1 MSEHELEESLSAL
14 MDGELPPDEARRVL
28 DAVLE
33 DPALRARWAAWQ
45 RVGAALAGQHP
56 ARSGDLAARVQ
67 AALES
72 EPRPAVRTPPVAAP
86 VPPAPARPR
95 RGHGARRVLALAASG
110 AAVAVL
116 VAVVATRE
124 RTPPAPLAQAPATH
138 DAPPGPL
145 AQAPDVQP
153 APPEPLP
160 RAPASPAAP
169 AAPADAAAT
178 QRMAWD
184 DAGPAVSRRLNAYL
198 LNHNDYLSGGV
209 RGLLAYARVVGYDG
223 DE

>member
-14 MDGELPPDEARRVL
+14 MDGELAPDEARRVL

-72 EPRPAVRTPPVAAP
+72 EPRPAVRTSPVAAPVPP

-95 RGHGARRVLALAASG
+95 RGQGARRVLALAASG

-116 VAVVATRE
+116 VAVMATRE
-124 RTPPAPLAQAPATH
+124 RAPPAPLAQAPATH
-138 DAPPGPL
+138 GAPPGPL

-160 RAPASPAAP
+160 QAPASHG
-169 AAPADAAAT
+169 APADAAAS

>member
-67 AALES
+67 AALEG

-86 VPPAPARPR
+86 VPPAPVRPR

-124 RTPPAPLAQAPATH
+124 RTPPAPLARAPATH

-145 AQAPDVQP
+145 ARAPDAQP

-160 RAPASPAAP
+160 QAPASHG
-169 AAPADAAAT
+169 AAAS